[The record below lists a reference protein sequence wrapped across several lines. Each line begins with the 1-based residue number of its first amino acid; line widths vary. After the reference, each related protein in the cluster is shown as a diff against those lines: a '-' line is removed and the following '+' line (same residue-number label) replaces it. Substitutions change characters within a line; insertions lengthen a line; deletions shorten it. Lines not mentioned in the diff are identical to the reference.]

1 MLFLCTLLHFAVDGL
16 CGAVLAN
23 YAVNEPDF
31 DKIVYYFGLYTVIAF
46 GLQFLAGLILDKRKN
61 LILPAFGL
69 APVLLAG
76 GLIKSLGIF
85 GQVILIAL
93 GNCLFHVSAGVLI
106 LTRYKNFREPGL
118 FVSSGAIGLGL
129 GLAEMISAL
138 IFESI
143 CVIFTLTALYCAKKF
158 KFESECMNES
168 KPQKISYL
176 MIIGAFL
183 LLGCVILR
191 GFGSSENENISSYV
205 MLMPCV
211 FALGK
216 SAGGVLCDLAGW
228 RKSILVIFVMS
239 FAALQLSGNFGVI
252 LLVFAFNMT
261 MPLTLRLLQK
271 FFPSYTGLIFG
282 LAAGCLVP
290 GYFLKEYF
298 YVSPYIMVVLQFL
311 SLFTAGLIYCKE
323 SEKKLS
329 QQFLQ
334 L

>member
-31 DKIVYYFGLYTVIAF
+31 DRIIYYFGLYTVIAF
-46 GLQFLAGLILDKRKN
+46 GLQFLAGLILDRRKN
-61 LILPAFGL
+61 FVLAAFAL
-69 APVLLAG
+69 APVFLAG
-76 GLIKSLGIF
+76 GFIKSLGIF
-85 GQVILIAL
+85 LQVILIAL

-106 LTRYKNFREPGL
+106 LTQYKNFREPGI

-143 CVIFTLTALYCAKKF
+143 CVIFTLTALYFAKKF
-158 KFESECMNES
+158 NFESQCINES
-168 KPQKISYL
+168 KSQKISFL
-176 MIIGAFL
+176 LIIGAAL

-191 GFGSSENENISSYV
+191 GFGGSANIPGYI
-205 MLMPCV
+205 MLMPCI

-216 SAGGVLCDLAGW
+216 SAGGVLCDFIGW
-228 RKSILVIFVMS
+228 RKSIFIIFVMS
-239 FAALQLSGNFGVI
+239 FAALQLSGNFAVI

-271 FFPSYTGLIFG
+271 YFPDYPGLTFG

-290 GYFLKEYF
+290 GYFLNKYF
-298 YVSPYIMVVLQFL
+298 TVSPYIMAVFQFL
-311 SLFTAGLIYCKE
+311 SLFIAGLIYVRN
-323 SEKKLS
+323 SN
-329 QQFLQ
+329 FDGVN
-334 L
+334 